1 MSKMKDKLLGELADA
16 ERAVELAR
24 QEALMRAAR
33 AEAGWKRVPLWA
45 RYAMAFGGICLVML
59 LLTSIY

>member
-33 AEAGWKRVPLWA
+33 AEAG
-45 RYAMAFGGICLVML
+45 
-59 LLTSIY
+59 S